1 MHARRQYYSD
11 RQTLEVMELVA
22 PAVVGTAGDEHLSRA
37 LRGYASPQGVGSD
50 DTGPGNHR
58 DGDEHAHGELQA
70 APPIVDRASRMNGL
84 HHQSSAA
91 TKAAQAKAAANV
103 ALVRAKVDRAVA
115 RVVSR
120 VSDELVS
127 GHKVESGDESAGRG
141 SERRAFVTPVS
152 ASCEKLVLD
161 NESHWHAELRG
172 TTNLSAPNLPGRAAG
187 AAPAARVAHLVRL
200 GL

>member
-22 PAVVGTAGDEHLSRA
+22 PAVVGTAGDEHLARA
-37 LRGYASPQGVGSD
+37 LRGHASPQGVGSD

-58 DGDEHAHGELQA
+58 DGDEHAHGALQA
-70 APPIVDRASRMNGL
+70 MGDAYRASRMNGL

-91 TKAAQAKAAANV
+91 TNAAQAKAAANV

-141 SERRAFVTPVS
+141 SERRAFVTSVS
-152 ASCEKLVLD
+152 ASCEKLVLG